1 MQEKLSALQDNLAV
15 PQYKIIVVQDTCP
28 VLQDTYPVLQDR
40 IVVLQDNNLVLQ
52 DNFSFLQDRNRNVE
66 DTIPAAQDSKVFR
79 QAYEQGCHAHTCISS
94 IRSSARSRIQM
105 LPRWFAPDLF
115 TGSHP
120 HTSSFLILTRSS
132 VPVARSNC

>member
-15 PQYKIIVVQDTCP
+15 PQYKIIVV
-28 VLQDTYPVLQDR
+28 QDR